1 MRIAVIGGGIFG
13 CTAAIHAARAEH
25 EVHLFEKS
33 DKLMQA
39 ASAVNQFRL
48 HRGYHYPRS
57 METGRQCRKGNWSFH
72 SEYREAIIAP
82 ELRKRGGQHYAIARE
97 GSKVSGAE
105 YIRFLKASR
114 LPHRVVSASVAGLDP
129 DSVETV
135 VEVMEAA
142 IDPPA
147 LQRIVEEKIAQSGVV
162 VHFGT
167 DPRTPPSRD
176 DFDQI
181 VIAAYAN
188 TNVVA
193 RQLGCK
199 TTPLQFEVCEKPVV
213 RLPDRFRDLSLVVMD
228 GPFCSIDPYG
238 KTGNHVLGHVVHA
251 IHHTKTG
258 DSAFDEMRT
267 GPERGGSL
275 KGPACL
281 APSIEMNAGILAN
294 PEVTRI
300 NAMIEA
306 GSQFFPALRKAQH
319 IGSMFTVRAV
329 LPNKDATDE
338 RPTLVERLDDQV
350 VRIFS
355 GKIGT
360 AVDAAYEA
368 LFMIERERLAA

>member
-33 DKLMQA
+33 DRLMQA
-39 ASAVNQFRL
+39 ASAINQFRL

-97 GSKVSGAE
+97 GSKVTGSE

-114 LPHRVVSASVAGLDP
+114 LPHRVVSLPFADGI
-129 DSVETV
+129 ETA
-135 VEVMEAA
+135 VEVLEAS
-142 IDPPA
+142 IDPAA
-147 LQRIVEEKIAQSGVV
+147 LCRTVEQKVAQAGVK
-162 VHFGT
+162 VHFNA
-167 DPRTPPSRD
+167 DLPARE

-181 VIAAYAN
+181 IIAAYAN

-193 RQLGCK
+193 KALACEVK
-199 TTPLQFEVCEKPVV
+199 PLQFEVCEKPVV
-213 RLPDRFRDLSLVVMD
+213 RLPDDYRDSSLVVMD
-228 GPFCSIDPYG
+228 GPFGSVDPYG

-251 IHHTKTG
+251 IHETSVG
-258 DSAFDEMRT
+258 DEPPQTNLPINS
-267 GPERGGSL
+267 
-275 KGPACL
+275 
-281 APSIEMNAGILAN
+281 GIIAN
-294 PEVTRI
+294 PELTRI

-338 RPTLVERLDDQV
+338 RPTLVQRLDDQV